1 MDILFIHPN
10 FPGQFLRLAAALAQ
24 DPAHRVFALG
34 DESQI
39 NNAAVPPGV
48 QVMRYPAI
56 PDTPKDTHP
65 LVRIFERSVRR
76 GEQAVNVLAQAKKQG
91 FEPDVV
97 LIHTGWGD
105 AYFVRDFFP
114 GARVIGLFEYYYRVR
129 GADLGYD
136 PEFPTKIND
145 IFRLHVLNA
154 AHLLALESCD
164 SGICATAWQKKQ
176 FPSAYQPN
184 LEVLHEGIDTALA
197 APDPEASLTLA
208 DGTHLRAG
216 DEVLTYVS
224 RSLEPYRGFHVF
236 MRALPYILKSRPNCQ
251 VVIVGAQEGVS
262 YGVLPE
268 GGGQWKDK
276 CIQELPPGTDLS
288 RVHFTGHLGYADYFK
303 LLKVSRCHVY
313 FTMPF
318 VLSWSLLEAMSSGC
332 TIVASATA
340 PVQEV
345 MDDGQHGLLCD
356 FKDHAGLASK
366 AISVLSNPEAYR
378 HLGRNARARMVAEY
392 DFQTVTLPRYR
403 ALMGL

>member
-24 DPAHRVFALG
+24 DPAHRVYALG

-39 NNAAVPPGV
+39 NMAAVAPRV
-48 QVMRYPAI
+48 QVMRYSAI
-56 PDTPKDTHP
+56 PESPKGIHP
-65 LVRIFERSVRR
+65 LAANFERSIRR
-76 GEQAVNVLAQAKKQG
+76 GEQAVATLALAKKQG

-105 AYFVRDFFP
+105 GYFVRDFFP
-114 GARVIGLFEYYYRVR
+114 GARIIGLFEYYYRVR
-129 GADLGYD
+129 GADLGFD
-136 PEFPTKIND
+136 PEFPARIND

-154 AHLLALESCD
+154 SHLLALESCD

-176 FPSAYQPN
+176 FPPAYQAN
-184 LEVLHEGIDTALA
+184 LEVLHEGIDTVMA
-197 APDPEASLTLA
+197 APDPTATLTLA
-208 DGTHLRAG
+208 DGTHFKAG

-224 RSLEPYRGFHVF
+224 RSLEPYRGFHVL
-236 MRALPYILKSRPNCQ
+236 MRALPYILKARPHCH
-251 VVIVGAQEGVS
+251 VVMVGAEEGVS
-262 YGVLPE
+262 YGTLPE

-276 CIQELPPGTDLS
+276 CLQELPPGTDLS
-288 RVHFTGHLGYADYFK
+288 RVHFTGPMGYSDYFK
-303 LLKVSRCHVY
+303 LLKISRCHVY

-318 VLSWSLLEAMSSGC
+318 VLSWSLLEAMSTGC

-340 PVQEV
+340 PVLEV

-356 FKDHAGLASK
+356 FKDHAGLAAR
-366 AISVLSNPEAYR
+366 AIAVLSDPQAYA
-378 HLGRNARARMVAEY
+378 HLGRKARARMVAEY
-392 DFQTVTLPRYR
+392 DFNTVTLPRYK